1 MIFHEMGLFQSARI
15 FRSYTNF
22 ITAIAQKTKVIK
34 LSHLY
39 LYDNT
44 N

>member
-1 MIFHEMGLFQSARI
+1 MIFHEMGLFQSAGI

-34 LSHLY
+34 LSHLC